1 MNWIKGCDGIS
12 YFMLNHWISSHF
24 SAESTVEWPSFSAFS
39 CCCRCR
45 SFSVRWRFVSYKY
58 VWKMRFS
65 FQCDCDDAIT
75 MTMCVH
81 NLFSVVVRWLN
92 SYENEMLKQF
102 FVFVAL
108 AYIWKHAQMC
118 RISEAHKNRIV
129 RCSAVCSLL
138 LLVYFVF
145 NAYIDV
151 ATCKP
156 TFVYAYHIESD
167 TTSFLGWTSEHF
179 RFIYD
184 FLTETSFFS
193 PTSFRASP
201 SNATERERKKKPK
214 DNRITRYNIYHVF
227 QRRADYR

>member
-65 FQCDCDDAIT
+65 FQCDCDDAIM

-156 TFVYAYHIESD
+156 TFVYAYTLKVIQRHFWGEHPNIFVSFTISLPKLLFFPPLLSERRLLMQQKGKEKRSQK
-167 TTSFLGWTSEHF
+167 TT
-179 RFIYD
+179 
-184 FLTETSFFS
+184 
-193 PTSFRASP
+193 A
-201 SNATERERKKKPK
+201 
-214 DNRITRYNIYHVF
+214 
-227 QRRADYR
+227 